1 MDQKDATLILLIRS
15 EHKRFQIIN
24 GQLNDLK
31 IRYAG
36 SVPIQSLQRH
46 QADLEAIREQQ
57 LKLSDQLTEVRNE
70 RNQLK
75 FKMQEY
81 QVKQLNVQ
89 ELLNTLN
96 TAMPDV
102 QAQKL
107 ARWQQNAEKIKLN
120 EIKLRRHIAQ
130 LENENEFLKNQITEK
145 IEASK
150 AGFQIDWFRLT
161 PHFCTNLKTT

>member
-1 MDQKDATLILLIRS
+1 
-15 EHKRFQIIN
+15 
-24 GQLNDLK
+24 
-31 IRYAG
+31 
-36 SVPIQSLQRH
+36 
-46 QADLEAIREQQ
+46 
-57 LKLSDQLTEVRNE
+57 
-70 RNQLK
+70 
-75 FKMQEY
+75 MQEY

-150 AGFQIDWFRLT
+150 AGFQIDWF
-161 PHFCTNLKTT
+161 

>member
-46 QADLEAIREQQ
+46 QVDLEGIREQQ

-70 RNQLK
+70 RNQL
-75 FKMQEY
+75 
-81 QVKQLNVQ
+81 
-89 ELLNTLN
+89 
-96 TAMPDV
+96 
-102 QAQKL
+102 
-107 ARWQQNAEKIKLN
+107 
-120 EIKLRRHIAQ
+120 
-130 LENENEFLKNQITEK
+130 IT
-145 IEASK
+145 
-150 AGFQIDWFRLT
+150 
-161 PHFCTNLKTT
+161 

>member
-46 QADLEAIREQQ
+46 HADLEAIRQQQ

-150 AGFQIDWFRLT
+150 AGFQTMAPDWF
-161 PHFCTNLKTT
+161 PILKPI

>member
-46 QADLEAIREQQ
+46 QSDLEGIREQQ

-150 AGFQIDWFRLT
+150 AGFQIDWF
-161 PHFCTNLKTT
+161 